1 MKSLSLSGR
10 EEVPNNCAE
19 DNIALSGVQTCA
31 EEVQLSYR
39 LLPLKIS
46 DFLTGKQEEGE
57 DMYYPDVA
65 LVVTLEEP
73 EEMNKHCIS
82 H

>member
-1 MKSLSLSGR
+1 MKSLSLSGG
-10 EEVPNNCAE
+10 EEDPNNRAE
-19 DNIALSGVQTCA
+19 DNIALNGVQTCA

-46 DFLTGKQEEGE
+46 DFLTGKQEGE